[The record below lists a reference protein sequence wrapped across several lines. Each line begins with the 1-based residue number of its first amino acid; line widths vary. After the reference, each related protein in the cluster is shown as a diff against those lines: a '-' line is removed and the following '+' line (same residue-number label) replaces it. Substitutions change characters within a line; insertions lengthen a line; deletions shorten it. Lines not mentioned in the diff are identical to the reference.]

1 MQLTLCYLGYNN
13 PVNVFFIQ
21 LLKTEDQLRLAPISV
36 DNGTIMDITSLIN
49 TSVICLDLKSTSKED
64 ILKEMVQILDD
75 AGKLSDKTQFLSDV
89 WAREE
94 IGNTGF
100 EDGIAIPHAKSSAVL
115 TPSVAIGISRTGID
129 YGAED
134 GEPSDIFFMLAST
147 DGDDNQ
153 HIEALAQISSRL
165 IEDGF
170 TNKLKK
176 ADSKEEIL
184 DLFTDIIQPS
194 TESTDIEN
202 APSQIE
208 KSELTRKLARMKEHL
223 LFGTSHM
230 IPFIV
235 AGGVLLSLS
244 VMLSGQGAVPVDG
257 VLADIAQ
264 MGIAGLTLFTVVLG
278 GYIAYSIADKP
289 GLAPGM
295 IGSWIAVQQYHTGFL
310 GAIIVGFFAGF
321 VVRNLK
327 SIALPENMTSLGSI
341 FIYPLVGTFVTCA
354 TIMWII
360 GAPISNAM
368 TTLNEW
374 LASMAGSGK
383 VLLGAILG
391 AMAAF
396 DMGGPINKIATLF
409 AQTQV
414 NTQPWLMG
422 GVGIAICTPPLGMA
436 LATLLSPK
444 KFKRDERE
452 AGKAAGIMG
461 MIGITEGAIPF
472 AAADPARVIPA
483 IMAGGIVGNVTGFLF
498 NVLNHAPWGG
508 WIVLPVVD
516 GKIGYMIG
524 TLLGAFTTAAIV
536 ILLKKN
542 AVEDDEQTQQELAFE
557 SVKNEGEADILA
569 VTACPSGVAHT
580 FLAAKSLEKAAH
592 KLGIKIKV
600 ETQGAD
606 GINNRITPLDIKN
619 AKLVIF
625 AHDVAIKEPLRF
637 QGMQTLDISTKE
649 AMYSAEQLISDT
661 VTKCRPVFLKNVN

>member
-1 MQLTLCYLGYNN
+1 
-13 PVNVFFIQ
+13 
-21 LLKTEDQLRLAPISV
+21 
-36 DNGTIMDITSLIN
+36 MDIHSLID
-49 TSVICLDLKSTSKED
+49 TKVICLDLRATSKEG
-64 ILKEMVQILDD
+64 ILEEMVQILEA
-75 AGKLSDKTQFLSDV
+75 AGKLSDKEQFLADV

-100 EDGIAIPHAKSSAVL
+100 EDGIAIPHAKSSAV
-115 TPSVAIGISRTGID
+115 TSPSVAIGISRTGID

-147 DGDDNQ
+147 DGDDNN
-153 HIEALAQISSRL
+153 HIEMLAQISSRL
-165 IEDGF
+165 IEDNF
-170 TNKLKK
+170 TDLLKTAK
-176 ADSKEEIL
+176 TKEEAL
-184 DLFTDIIQPS
+184 ALFTDPTLGDENDVVLHS
-194 TESTDIEN
+194 TPPH
-202 APSQIE
+202 AE
-208 KSELTRKLARMKEHL
+208 KSGVSWCLARMKAHL

-244 VMLSGQGAVPVDG
+244 VMISGHGAVPTEG

-264 MGIAGLTLFTVVLG
+264 MGIAGLTLFTAVLG

-295 IGSWIAVQQYHTGFL
+295 IGAWIAVQQYNTGFL
-310 GAIIVGFFAGF
+310 GAIVIGFFAGF
-321 VVRNLK
+321 VVLYLK
-327 SIALPENMTSLGSI
+327 KITLPDSMSSLGSI
-341 FIYPLVGTFVTCA
+341 FIYPLIGTFITCSA
-354 TIMWII
+354 VMWVI
-360 GAPISNAM
+360 GSPIANTM
-368 TTLNEW
+368 TMLNEW
-374 LASMAGSGK
+374 LATMAGSGK

-396 DMGGPINKIATLF
+396 DMGGPINKVATLF

-444 KFKRDERE
+444 KFKHEERE

-483 IMAGGIVGNVTGFLF
+483 IVIGGMVGNITGFLF

-516 GKIGYMIG
+516 GKLGYVVG
-524 TLLGAFTTAAIV
+524 TLLGATTTAIIV

-542 AVEDDEQTQQELAFE
+542 AIENDAIEHNVIHSCIKL
-557 SVKNEGEADILA
+557 EGEADVLA
-569 VTACPSGVAHT
+569 ITACPSGVAHT
-580 FLAAKSLEKAAH
+580 FLAAKSLEKAAQR
-592 KLGIKIKV
+592 LGIRIKV

-606 GINNRITPLDIKN
+606 GINNRITPQDIKQ

-625 AHDVAIKEPLRF
+625 AHDVAIKEPFRF
-637 QGMQTLDISTKE
+637 TGKRTLDISTKE
-649 AMYSAEQLISDT
+649 AMYNAEIL
-661 VTKCRPVFLKNVN
+661 LKSNVMNTSIKRLSPSL